1 MESQPT
7 TTTTTKETD
16 LVEQYIA
23 TLSEKDLQAYQIAKT
38 LLGMSFQ
45 MDKSNGYLK
54 WKQNIK

>member
-1 MESQPT
+1 MESEP
-7 TTTTTKETD
+7 TTKETD

-23 TLSEKDLQAYQIAKT
+23 TLSEKELQAYQIAKT